1 MSIYLIHVCTS
12 CGPNHQGPWASIC
25 NVPKVS
31 SCKAIDCES
40 HQWLDSTIFNISL
53 CSVKKSGLDI
63 PTPGH
68 ASQIPPYRDNFVQV
82 SVSYIEECR
91 LFPEFDLR
99 PVGHQPKCKALDSP
113 PVILGADRPKIQGW
127 RSNTLTHVDAIRNI
141 LTASHQHILA
151 MEQWSQKDMAAFKVL
166 QHLPYTCG
174 DSHRSSY
181 LHNSR
186 LSQQWS
192 ANHYRTKALKVLHSM
207 PGLLE
212 QCFKSLLIKI
222 FRIYS
227 HQTWMVFNLILNL
240 KFKITLRM
248 FHTYHEPRM
257 AKVAGP
263 ILTQTH
269 LCWDVNN
276 KATAWLGALVRVT
289 NLKFWFLGLGDK
301 MLVVCR
307 SRQKMFATLT
317 FLSIGRRV
325 TQEWKFAFR
334 LRGDS
339 ILLVK
344 GQKNIRNFWFSIIRI
359 ISGATFTLPVFFLFS
374 TLAVP
379 ERFVATQK
387 PQSATR
393 QRCDAMSSCRPK
405 RTFFCTRFGFFCGA
419 STEVAFFSSVSM
431 FHPFVEYQQ
440 QWFYR
445 IYPTNDLENDKS

>member
-1 MSIYLIHVCTS
+1 MHPKSLLTAIILSKSLYRTS
-12 CGPNHQGPWASIC
+12 
-25 NVPKVS
+25 
-31 SCKAIDCES
+31 
-40 HQWLDSTIFNISL
+40 
-53 CSVKKSGLDI
+53 
-63 PTPGH
+63 
-68 ASQIPPYRDNFVQV
+68 
-82 SVSYIEECR
+82 EECR

-166 QHLPYTCG
+166 QHLPSTHAG
-174 DSHRSSY
+174 TATAAVISTTP
-181 LHNSR
+181 R

-227 HQTWMVFNLILNL
+227 HQTWMVFNLILVL
-240 KFKITLRM
+240 KFKIILRM
-248 FHTYHEPRM
+248 FHTYHEPKM

-276 KATAWLGALVRVT
+276 KATGWLGALVR
-289 NLKFWFLGLGDK
+289 GDEFEILIFEAK
-301 MLVVCR
+301 RQNAGICR
-307 SRQKMFATLT
+307 SRQKMFATWT
-317 FLSIGRRV
+317 FISIGRRV

-334 LRGDS
+334 LRGWLDFARQGS
-339 ILLVK
+339 K
-344 GQKNIRNFWFSIIRI
+344 K
-359 ISGATFTLPVFFLFS
+359 TLEIFDFQSSESYQGDIHSSSFFLFS

-379 ERFVATQK
+379 ERLW
-387 PQSATR
+387 
-393 QRCDAMSSCRPK
+393 QR
-405 RTFFCTRFGFFCGA
+405 RTHSLQQGSVVTPCPAVGPSVLFLYTFWFFCGA
-419 STEVAFFSSVSM
+419 STEVAFSSSVSM